1 MLAGMRM
8 KALGLVNSEA
18 DLERPDIDHSS
29 YYNDSALIRGSLG
42 LRGADH
48 FALYFRFD
56 YVMLNIG
63 R

>member
-8 KALGLVNSEA
+8 KALGVIECEV
-18 DLERPDIDHSS
+18 DLEWPDIDHSS
-29 YYNDSALIRGSLG
+29 YNNDSALVRGPLG

-48 FALYFRFD
+48 FALYFRVD

>member
-1 MLAGMRM
+1 MRI
-8 KALGLVNSEA
+8 KALGIIAGAPVAAAAGLEGAA
-18 DLERPDIDHSS
+18 DN
-29 YYNDSALIRGSLG
+29 NDNPAVRGYLG